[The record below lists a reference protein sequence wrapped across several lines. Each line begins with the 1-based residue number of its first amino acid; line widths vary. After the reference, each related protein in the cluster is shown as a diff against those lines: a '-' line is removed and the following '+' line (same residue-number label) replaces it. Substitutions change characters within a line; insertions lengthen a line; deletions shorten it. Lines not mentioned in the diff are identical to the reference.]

1 MGPSASHQCHLLSTC
16 KRGDTFL
23 SSSRLPCLVPQ
34 SPWIQ
39 AFAEMK
45 NTEKIV
51 TPVGAMGFGKTSMDF
66 GGFSRLMF
74 RQKSA

>member
-23 SSSRLPCLVPQ
+23 SSSGLPCLVPQ

-45 NTEKIV
+45 NTEKLLLQLGLWVLERHQWILEALV
-51 TPVGAMGFGKTSMDF
+51 D
-66 GGFSRLMF
+66 
-74 RQKSA
+74 